1 MIENTINGVK
11 HRWDIEQYMK
21 YRRAR
26 GIESTPVY
34 VVHSIVGKQF
44 LYNNDGE
51 PKLVTIKSVNKQ
63 WWGGYFLAALYED
76 ESGSSG
82 LVYFENINC
91 IADYIIEVI
100 DSFKEEFKEI
110 LGV

>member
-51 PKLVTIKSVNKQ
+51 PKLVTIESVNKQ
-63 WWGGYFLAALYED
+63 WWGGYYLAALYVD
-76 ESGSSG
+76 SDRSHG
-82 LVYFENINC
+82 LVFFENINC
-91 IADYIIEVI
+91 VAEYIIEAI
-100 DSFKEEFKEI
+100 ESFKEDFKE
-110 LGV
+110 V